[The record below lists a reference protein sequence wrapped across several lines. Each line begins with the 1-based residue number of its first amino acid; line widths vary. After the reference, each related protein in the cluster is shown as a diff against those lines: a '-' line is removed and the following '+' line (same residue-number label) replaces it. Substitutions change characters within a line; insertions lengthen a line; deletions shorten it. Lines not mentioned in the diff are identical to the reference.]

1 MPDPRLIQILLI
13 GVAVGVL
20 ILRVLAFRGPKR
32 RGAGP
37 GGAVVIYIAILAL
50 VVGVLA
56 WSVVNAYI
64 GAFPR

>member
-1 MPDPRLIQILLI
+1 MLDPRLIQIVLI
-13 GVAVGVL
+13 AVAVSVL
-20 ILRVLAFRGPKR
+20 ILRLVAFRGPKR
-32 RGAGP
+32 RNAGP

-56 WSVVNAYI
+56 WTVVNAYI